1 MKIIVGI
8 LKKRI
13 KLTEE
18 EIKTITE
25 TEKIINEIADL
36 KRVLH
41 ETDIDENQAKY
52 IKTLFDSLIDF
63 VSMDYED

>member
-18 EIKTITE
+18 EIKTITG
-25 TEKIINEIADL
+25 TEKIINEMADL
-36 KRVLH
+36 KRVLN
-41 ETDIDENQAKY
+41 ETDIDESQAKY